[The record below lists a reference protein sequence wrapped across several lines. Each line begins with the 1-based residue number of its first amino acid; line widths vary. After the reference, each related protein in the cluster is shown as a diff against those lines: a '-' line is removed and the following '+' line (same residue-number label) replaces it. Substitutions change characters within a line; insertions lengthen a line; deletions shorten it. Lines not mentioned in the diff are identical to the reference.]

1 MSGAAGPVA
10 GSGLEAR
17 SASVALLAAAVGR
30 PDRAATVA
38 AELTAS
44 VADAPAGQQDDLAF
58 VAVQAV
64 LPQTAAWLVGR
75 GLTDDQATAS
85 IADVVRK
92 RDRYGVRG
100 TGLDWFCAVATGR
113 VVAVGR
119 LQYEVGAHLPDGSP
133 AWGVHVPETGPLG
146 PDACDRSF
154 RAAPDVLR
162 RLAPD
167 LAADTWSCRSW
178 TLDPGLPAVL
188 GPDANLVRFAG
199 RFALLPASDADEHEG
214 DASVA
219 KFVFGLPLHQAR
231 AAVGRGRLQHAVL
244 DRWRAGGHWTE
255 RTGVAP
261 VS

>member
-1 MSGAAGPVA
+1 MSRPVTVRT
-10 GSGLEAR
+10 GLEAR
-17 SASVALLAAAVGR
+17 PASVTLLAGAVGRVQDPATLAAAL
-30 PDRAATVA
+30 A
-38 AELTAS
+38 AS
-44 VADAPAGQQDDLAF
+44 VADAPPADRDALA
-58 VAVQAV
+58 VAAVQAV
-64 LPQTAAWLVGR
+64 LPQTEAWLVAHGA
-75 GLTDDQATAS
+75 TPEQAAAS
-85 IADVVRK
+85 IADVARK
-92 RDRYGVRG
+92 HDRYGVRG

-119 LQYEVGAHLPDGSP
+119 LQYEVGAHLPDGTP

-214 DASVA
+214 DASAA
-219 KFVFGLPLHQAR
+219 KFVFGLPLDQAR
-231 AAVGRGRLQHAVL
+231 AAVARGRLQLAVL
-244 DRWRAGGHWTE
+244 DRWRAGDHWTE